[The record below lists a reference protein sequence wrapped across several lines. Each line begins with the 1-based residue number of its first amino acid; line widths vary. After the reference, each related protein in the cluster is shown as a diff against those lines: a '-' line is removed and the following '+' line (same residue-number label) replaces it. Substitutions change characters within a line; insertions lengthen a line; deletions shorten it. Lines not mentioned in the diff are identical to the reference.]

1 MDSQMAQ
8 AISELSESLRYV
20 GAGAALGA
28 LGGVGIGIAIIF
40 HAFITSVA
48 RQPAV
53 EKKLM
58 PITWLAFALTEAMAL
73 FALLMVF
80 LFIFT

>member
-1 MDSQMAQ
+1 MDASLSQ
-8 AISELSESLRYV
+8 AIMDLSISLRYV

-40 HAFITSVA
+40 HAYITSIA
-48 RQPAV
+48 RQPAM
-53 EKKLM
+53 EKRLM

-73 FALLMVF
+73 FALLMAF
-80 LFIFT
+80 IFIFT